1 MAALLPLDAFFIE
14 LRAVSFGYQ
23 ARVGKEYVES
33 FGLSEDGGT
42 YAALTSAEYYKS
54 VPLYSIANSP
64 KEGCYLILSVMNVS
78 TAKSIER
85 IQNRVTIFGS
95 AIALRGRLMS
105 AGIPSFWKW

>member
-1 MAALLPLDAFFIE
+1 MTGAVGGYAGAFDHLVGLKYAVHGVAALLPLDAFFIE

-54 VPLYSIANSP
+54 VHLYSIANSP
-64 KEGCYLILSVMNVS
+64 RRVLSYFECYECKYRKEVS
-78 TAKSIER
+78 RESR
-85 IQNRVTIFGS
+85 IG
-95 AIALRGRLMS
+95 
-105 AGIPSFWKW
+105 